1 MSLGGF
7 RREAMKIIIII
18 KSQIMEVENMN
29 LTVCNLAQK
38 L

>member
-7 RREAMKIIIII
+7 RREAMKII
-18 KSQIMEVENMN
+18 KSQIMEVEVMN
-29 LTVCNLAQK
+29 LTVCNLVQK